1 MKAWMRVLT
10 VSLSNGKKKFTYGE
24 QYLNDKHDYNIV
36 VTGFKYMSA
45 LKDVCTI
52 QISNLTYS
60 EIVQLIDG
68 KFYQVEVK
76 AGYRTSG
83 SMTMF
88 KGEVLYISNSL
99 GDNKTHTATILC
111 ASSLVAK
118 FGQTRLNLS
127 LNSGVNMYSAIRFLC
142 KRAGIKDTNIST
154 QYKKL
159 FNKNVD
165 QVNDTVGSW
174 IEKLASN
181 NPSYIVNS
189 DEINGSFLS
198 MYDANRSNMRVI
210 TLRSDN
216 IILTG
221 GFPRLTKDGL
231 IITMMPTFSFMCG
244 DVIKIDNSLIDI
256 AVTSQSEVREN
267 RGYYLD
273 KEGLYTIYQIDYNL
287 QNRGPQF
294 SIELTCKSRSLVSN
308 LLQGVKNE

>member
-10 VSLSNGKKKFTYGE
+10 VSLSNGKKKFVYGE
-24 QYLNDKHDYNIV
+24 NYQQDKHDYYIS

-60 EIVQLIDG
+60 EIVQMING
-68 KFYQVEVK
+68 KFYKVEVK
-76 AGYRTSG
+76 AGYQSSG
-83 SMTMF
+83 STTIF

-111 ASSLVAK
+111 ASSLVAR
-118 FGQTRLNLS
+118 FGQSRLNLS

-142 KRAGIKDTNIST
+142 RRAGIKDTNIST

-159 FNKNVD
+159 FNKNID
-165 QVNDTVGSW
+165 QVNGTAASW
-174 IEKLASN
+174 IENLAN
-181 NPSYIVNS
+181 NNQSYIVNS
-189 DEINGSFLS
+189 DEINGSFIN

-216 IILTG
+216 IILTA

-244 DVIKIDNSLIDI
+244 DVIKIDSSLIDI
-256 AVTSQSEVREN
+256 SVASQSEVKEN

-273 KEGLYTIYQIDYNL
+273 EDGLYTIYQINYNL
-287 QNRGPQF
+287 QNRGSNF

-308 LLQGVKNE
+308 LLQGVSK

>member
-10 VSLSNGKKKFTYGE
+10 VSLSNGKKKFVYGE
-24 QYLNDKHDYNIV
+24 QYLQDKRDYNIV

-83 SMTMF
+83 SMTIF

-99 GDNKTHTATILC
+99 GDNKTHIATILC
-111 ASSLVAK
+111 ASSLVAR
-118 FGQTRLNLS
+118 FGQSRLNLS

-159 FNKNVD
+159 FNKNID
-165 QVNDTVGSW
+165 QVNGTAASW
-174 IEKLASN
+174 IENLAKN
-181 NPSYIVNS
+181 NSSYIVNS
-189 DEINGSFLS
+189 DEINGAFVS
-198 MYDANRSNMRVI
+198 MYDANRSNARVI

-221 GFPRLTKDGL
+221 GFPRLTKEGL
-231 IITMMPTFSFMCG
+231 ILTMMPTFSFMCG
-244 DVIKIDNSLIDI
+244 DVIKIDNSIIDI
-256 AVTSQSEVREN
+256 SAETQNEVKEN

-273 KEGLYTIYQIDYNL
+273 EDGLYTIYQIDYTL

-294 SIELTCKSRSLVSN
+294 SIVLTCKSRHLVSN
-308 LLQGVKNE
+308 LLQGVKK